1 MIHLSLDLELEQ
13 NKTNPQTPDSQ
24 LDEAAIIQ
32 VGLAVYD
39 PEVGIIETRGYHINI
54 GVPISGY
61 IQKLTGITNEDLEL
75 GVSLD
80 FAYEE
85 MVRLQAHYKT
95 SRALLQWGGGDDEAL
110 KKELGKDT
118 SWMFGRSG
126 FNVKHLYRAYAE
138 ANGLNISGGL
148 KTCCKR
154 LGLPFEGRAH
164 DAVWD
169 AAATAKV
176 YGRIMRAM
184 KRERT

>member
-148 KTCCKR
+148 KTC
-154 LGLPFEGRAH
+154 H